1 MSEEIE
7 NWENKRKGY
16 LSVAIICFIIGA
28 YLFLMVNS
36 DSYMIKSSDLKSIEN
51 LIVTDKP
58 KFEEITGKHG
68 RKWLEFK
75 CAKNKS
81 TFEIADFDY
90 RCVNDN
96 EVINE
101 INVGDTISIQILKD
115 DIENFDVETTCEIH
129 SLIKNKKEYLKI
141 ECRNKAENRDSEIV
155 YLILFAVTLMT
166 GIVYS
171 FSKKPKIFD
180 DVDPRVPIWIIII
193 ILFFVLH

>member
-36 DSYMIKSSDLKSIEN
+36 DSYIIKSSDLKSIEN

-68 RKWLEFK
+68 RKWVEFK

-90 RCVNDN
+90 RCVNDD

-101 INVGDTISIQILKD
+101 INVGDAISIQILKD

-141 ECRNKAENRDSEIV
+141 ECRNKAKNRDSEIV

-180 DVDPRVPIWIIII
+180 DVDPRVPIWMIII